1 MAHSM
6 HRHRGFDETVAIRGG
21 YVSIGNFDGVHLG
34 HQLMLRTLVEQAT
47 RHGVPSVVLTF
58 DPHPV
63 SLLRPLQAPPLL
75 TTMDRRAEIFASL
88 GVEHLIVYPTDHRF
102 LDLEPTEF
110 FESIV
115 LDKLQA
121 RGLVEGP
128 NFFYGKD
135 RAGTVETLRHASDEH
150 GIEFTVIPPVRIEGR
165 LVSSS
170 AVREA
175 ILQGNVQVA
184 ADLLGRPYQ
193 VTGTVVHGAERGRTI
208 GFPTANL
215 HDIATLLP
223 LDGVYAGRVTLEGKI
238 YRAAVNLGPNP
249 TFREERRKFEVYLLD
264 FSGDLYNRP
273 LTVEFL
279 RRIRDTRRFESLPD
293 LLAQVNQDVEYVRN
307 LPFPRS

>member
-1 MAHSM
+1 MPPSM
-6 HRHRGFDETVAIRGG
+6 HRYLGFSETTAARGG

-47 RHGVPSVVLTF
+47 HHGLPSVVLTF
-58 DPHPV
+58 DPHPI
-63 SLLRPLQAPPLL
+63 SLLRPAQAPPLL
-75 TTMDRRAEIFASL
+75 TTMDQRAEIFASL
-88 GVEHLIVYPTDHRF
+88 GVEHLIVYPTDHQF
-102 LDLEPTEF
+102 LDLEPGEF
-110 FESIV
+110 FDHIV
-115 LDKLQA
+115 RQKLQA

-135 RAGTVETLRHASDEH
+135 RAGSIDTLRQASTAA

-170 AVREA
+170 SVREV
-175 ILQGNVQVA
+175 LLHGNVNLA

-215 HDIATLLP
+215 HDVPTLLP
-223 LDGVYAGRVTLEGKI
+223 LDGVYAGRVVIDAKY
-238 YRAAVNLGPNP
+238 YRAAMNLGPNP
-249 TFREERRKFEVYLLD
+249 TFREEQRKFEVYILD
-264 FSGDLYNRP
+264 FSGDLYDRP

-293 LLAQVNQDVEYVRN
+293 LLEQVNKDVEFVRT
-307 LPFPRS
+307 LASH